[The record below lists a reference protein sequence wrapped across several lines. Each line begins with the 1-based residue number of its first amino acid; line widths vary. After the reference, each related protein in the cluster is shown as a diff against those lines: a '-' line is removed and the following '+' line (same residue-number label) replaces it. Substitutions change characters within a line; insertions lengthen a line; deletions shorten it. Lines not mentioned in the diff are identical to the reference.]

1 MQVSVTFKNIKSSDA
16 LKAYVQKKLNRFDK
30 LLDNPAEANVVFSVE
45 KIRHITEINLTSDK
59 VNIYATESSESMS
72 ASIDIVVDKIKQQI
86 NKNRSLVKNRH
97 SKYRNS
103 VKQSEA
109 HHEDYMDEPDPD
121 SSLGEASL

>member
-1 MQVSVTFKNIKSSDA
+1 MQVSVTFKKIKSSDA

-59 VNIYATESSESMS
+59 LNIYATESSESMY

-86 NKNRSLVKNRH
+86 NKNQSIVKNRH
-97 SKYRNS
+97 SKYRNT
-103 VKQSEA
+103 VKHSEA
-109 HHEDYMDEPDPD
+109 HLEEYMDD
-121 SSLGEASL
+121 SDTSIGDAPL

>member
-1 MQVSVTFKNIKSSDA
+1 MQVSVTFKNINSSDA

-59 VNIYATESSESMS
+59 LNIYATESSESMYS
-72 ASIDIVVDKIKQQI
+72 SIDIVVDKIKQQI
-86 NKNRSLVKNRH
+86 NKNRSMVKNRH

-103 VKQSEA
+103 VKHSEA
-109 HHEDYMDEPDPD
+109 HHEDYMDD
-121 SSLGEASL
+121 SDTGIEEAAL